1 MKKIALHY
9 RKSRVVLGSEKTIM
23 APENPYLS
31 HAKADQASQAMLL
44 DSMAEGVLV
53 RQGSNVVFANRAIFD
68 ILGAS
73 FEDEEHV
80 SRPMDDWIHP
90 EDRGKVESS
99 FQRRVAGGDADSEY
113 EFRLIRL
120 DGSMLW
126 VSCRAA
132 VVDWSG
138 EKAVVAFLRDI
149 SDEIESRNNHKL
161 SSDLFKNI
169 FNVTPDFMLLF
180 GLDTLTVLDV
190 NPAFLNV
197 FGYRKDSVIQTSV
210 GQLEMWSDPTFFER
224 FVHELKTTASI
235 TDIPAALRTRGGAI
249 RHFRLFAR
257 RIDGTESP
265 LLLMTGRDVTEEIS
279 HAQELQRTRDAAE
292 LSNRTKSE
300 FLANMSHELRTPL
313 NAILGFSEVIRDG
326 VGGIDLSD
334 KHGDYA
340 NDIHKSGTH
349 LLAIINN
356 ILDLSKVEAGR
367 LEAHLSVLDP
377 VPCFDMCLRL
387 IHHRASESG
396 VRLTHKFEDNLLLE
410 ADERLLKQIGLN
422 LLSNA
427 VKFTEHG
434 GSVDFSFQRS
444 RDGGACIAVCDTGI
458 GMTPD
463 EITIAMRPFGQVDS
477 SLSRIHQGSGLGLPL
492 VVAFAE
498 KLGARMTIESQPKQG
513 TLVRVFF
520 PAEIVQERTAPEPS
534 EAIAS

>member
-1 MKKIALHY
+1 
-9 RKSRVVLGSEKTIM
+9 M
-23 APENPYLS
+23 ASENPYLN
-31 HAKADQASQAMLL
+31 HAKANQASQAMLL

-53 RQGSNVVFANRAIFD
+53 RQGPDAVFANRAMFE

-80 SRPMDDWIHP
+80 ARPMDDWIHP
-90 EDRGKVESS
+90 EDRAKVESS
-99 FQRRVAGGDADSEY
+99 FQRRVAGGDAESEY

-132 VVDWSG
+132 VIDWGG

-149 SDEIESRNNHKL
+149 SDEIESRNHHKL

-180 GLDTLTVLDV
+180 GLDSLKVMDV

-197 FGYRKDSVIQTSV
+197 FGYRKDAVLETVV
-210 GQLEMWSDPTFFER
+210 GNLEMWSDPTFFER

-257 RIDGTESP
+257 RIDGTETP

-326 VGGIDLSD
+326 VAGIDLSE

-349 LLAIINN
+349 LLAIIND

-367 LEAHLSVLDP
+367 LEAHISVLDP
-377 VPCFDMCLRL
+377 VPCLDMCLRL
-387 IHHRASESG
+387 IHHRASEGG
-396 VRLTHKFEDNLLLE
+396 VKLTHEFEDNLLLE
-410 ADERLLKQIGLN
+410 ADERLVKQIGLN

-434 GSVDFSFQRS
+434 GSVDFSFRRS

-498 KLGARMTIESQPKQG
+498 KLGARMTIESQPEQG

-520 PAEIVQERTAPEPS
+520 PADVVHVKKSEEAS

>member
-1 MKKIALHY
+1 
-9 RKSRVVLGSEKTIM
+9 M

-99 FQRRVAGGDADSEY
+99 FQRRIAGGDADSEY
-113 EFRLIRL
+113 EFRLVRL
-120 DGSMLW
+120 DGSELW

-149 SDEIESRNNHKL
+149 SGEIESRNNLKL

-326 VGGIDLSD
+326 VGGVDLSD

-349 LLAIINN
+349 LLAIIND

-377 VPCFDMCLRL
+377 VPCLDMCLRL

-396 VRLTHKFEDNLLLE
+396 VRLTHKFEGNLLLE

-498 KLGARMTIESQPKQG
+498 KLGARMTIQSQPGQG

-520 PAEIVQERTAPEPS
+520 PVEMVQERSAPETS